1 MGKKPTR
8 EELLQRIK
16 DLENESRKY
25 KWVEGALRASESRYR
40 DLYENAPNAYFS
52 VSALDGSILKCN
64 SAAVRLLGHDKKTIL
79 RMKVLD
85 LYAET
90 PHGLQIAK
98 EVFNRF
104 KEGESIRDVELQ
116 MKHKEGFPVWVS
128 LSVEPVREKDG
139 TITESRSMVIDISD
153 RKRLEKS
160 LIQHEKLNTL
170 GTIAAEVAHEIRNPL
185 VSIGGFARRLQKKFQ
200 NVREIDIILG
210 EVKRLED
217 LLARLRNY
225 LSPVDIQL
233 NKCLV
238 NEIIKDC
245 LELLL
250 PDTERKRVLC
260 KLDLDS
266 RQPVIYSDSGVLT
279 QVFINLIRNASEA
292 MSQGGVLFIRTFED
306 NQNLYI
312 EFKNRVKELKTK
324 DPEILFMPFS
334 EGGQTLGLPLSYRL
348 LKNMGGSLSFT
359 EEENHVIFKVSLNK
373 SIKLMPKEKKL
384 QSG

>member
-25 KWVEGALRASESRYR
+25 KWVEGALRASERRYR

-266 RQPVIYSDSGVLT
+266 RQPVIYSDSDVLT

-348 LKNMGGSLSFT
+348 LKNLGGSLSFT

-373 SIKLMPKEKKL
+373 SIKLTSEEKKI
-384 QSG
+384 QSW

>member
-1 MGKKPTR
+1 MGKQPTR

-16 DLENESRKY
+16 DLENESLKY
-25 KWVEGALRASESRYR
+25 KWVEGALRASERRYR

-64 SAAVRLLGHDKKTIL
+64 SAAVRLIGHDKKTIL

-128 LSVEPVREKDG
+128 LSVEPVRAKDG
-139 TITESRSMVIDISD
+139 TIAESRSMVIDISD
-153 RKRLEKS
+153 RKQLERS
-160 LIQHEKLNTL
+160 LIQNEKLNTL

-233 NKCLV
+233 KKCLV
-238 NEIIKDC
+238 NEIITDC

-250 PDTERKRVLC
+250 PDNERKRVLC

-266 RQPVIYSDSGVLT
+266 RQPVIYSDSDVLT

-306 NQNLYI
+306 NQNIYI
-312 EFKNRVKELKTK
+312 EFKNRVKELKIK

-359 EEENHVIFKVSLNK
+359 EEKNHVVFKVSLNK
-373 SIKLMPKEKKL
+373 STKLASEEKKL
-384 QSG
+384 QSW

>member
-1 MGKKPTR
+1 MSKQPTR

-16 DLENESRKY
+16 DLENESLKY
-25 KWVEGALRASESRYR
+25 KWVEGALRASERRYR

-266 RQPVIYSDSGVLT
+266 RQPVIYSDSDVLT

-306 NQNLYI
+306 NQNIYI